1 MNIVD
6 NLEEEL
12 WEYRR
17 NYTYEESPR
26 AIIMHPG
33 TLEDLATTK
42 TEPGSPIWTL
52 TIDDKAIEHIFP
64 RYHQRIENGPLA
76 GLVISME
83 YSPQLDTFQIGNS

>member
-17 NYTYEESPR
+17 NYTYEEFPR

-33 TLEDLATTK
+33 TLEDLVTTK
-42 TEPGSPIWTL
+42 TEHGSPLWKLSMDNKGGFSFKGIRIIRSL
-52 TIDDKAIEHIFP
+52 DVEEGAILI
-64 RYHQRIENGPLA
+64 L
-76 GLVISME
+76 
-83 YSPQLDTFQIGNS
+83 